1 MKYLPYVLSHLR
13 RSWIR
18 TTSTVMAMSLCIF
31 LFCTLKTFSAA
42 VNWGL
47 KSASASRLVTRHA
60 VSLIFRLPV
69 SDEDKIRAVP
79 GVRSVAIRSFFGG
92 IYRDPKNF
100 FSNVAIEAEPYLAM
114 YPEFLI
120 APEEKQAFLQDMRG
134 CVVGPG
140 LAKRFGWKIGDT
152 FQMDSYIPYYRV
164 GKPYEFV
171 VRAIY
176 TPDEVHHRGTNDS
189 VMFFHHKYLEAT
201 INGKT
206 GEHAGAGMFVVEI
219 ADPQQAGA
227 ISKQVDALFENSSA
241 QTRTETESAFRSGM
255 VSLSGNLALLLN
267 SIGAAVTFTILLVT
281 ANTMSMAVRERRTEI
296 AVLKTLGFSS
306 ARVMG
311 LILAEALVLGAAGGA
326 VGIMLGREMI
336 QVLPRVPLIGDA
348 MRSLPSLG
356 LSLGIGSLGFSMALS
371 LALLAGIVPALLA
384 YRAGITE
391 MLRQV

>member
-1 MKYLPYVLSHLR
+1 MRYLPYVLAHLR
-13 RSWIR
+13 KSWIR
-18 TTSTVMAMSLCIF
+18 TASTVLAMSLSIF
-31 LFCTLKTFSAA
+31 LFCTLQTFSAA

-47 KSASASRLVTRHA
+47 KNASASRLVTRHS

-69 SDEDKIRAVP
+69 SYENQIRAVP

-100 FSNVAIEAEPYLAM
+100 FSNVAVEAEPYFAM

-120 APEEKQAFLQDMRG
+120 EPDQKKAFLQDLRG

-140 LAKRFGWKIGDT
+140 LARRFGWKVGDT

-164 GKPYEFV
+164 GTPYEFV
-171 VRAIY
+171 VQAIY
-176 TPDEVHHRGTNDS
+176 TPDDVHHPGTNDS
-189 VMFFHHKYLEAT
+189 VMFFHQKYLEAMV
-201 INGKT
+201 NGRT
-206 GEHAGAGMFVVEI
+206 HEHAGAGMFVVEI
-219 ADPQQAGA
+219 ADPQQAGEV
-227 ISKQVDALFENSSA
+227 SKRVDAIFENSSA

-296 AVLKTLGFSS
+296 GVLKTLGFSS
-306 ARVMG
+306 GRVMG
-311 LILAEALVLGAAGGA
+311 LILAEALALGAAGGA
-326 VGIMLGREMI
+326 VGILLGREMI
-336 QVLPRVPLIGDA
+336 QVLPRIPLVGDT
-348 MRSLPSLG
+348 MRSLPTLG

-384 YRAGITE
+384 YRARITDT
-391 MLRQV
+391 LRQI